1 MFGLSQRTVVKAA
14 IATGLSV
21 AVSVAIVLLLVPFLG
36 GHPDGPGFW
45 MSVLCPLLIAAP
57 ASAYQFHQ
65 KEQIS
70 MARDQILR
78 MHGELHQAHREL
90 TSLHAAL
97 QEKASTDSLT
107 GGLNRET
114 VFARLA
120 EACCR
125 PPRPCALLIGDADHF
140 KNINDTFGH
149 QTGDRALRAIAA
161 AIAASIRPQDFW
173 GRIGGEE
180 FIIFLDGADSD
191 TALSIADGI
200 RRAVL
205 DIALMVA
212 DRRVPVSMSF
222 GIACADD
229 VFSPETLFGIADR
242 RLYEAKNAGRNRVV
256 IGRVDAA

>member
-1 MFGLSQRTVVKAA
+1 MFGLSQKTVVKAA
-14 IATGLSV
+14 IATGFSV

-70 MARDQILR
+70 VARDQILR
-78 MHGELHQAHREL
+78 MHGELHRAHQEL

-97 QEKASTDSLT
+97 QEKASTDGLT

-114 VFARLA
+114 AFARLA
-120 EACCR
+120 EASCAT
-125 PPRPCALLIGDADHF
+125 PRPCALLVGDADHF
-140 KNINDTFGH
+140 KSINDTFGH
-149 QTGDRALRAIAA
+149 QVGDRALRAIAA

-180 FIIFLDGADSD
+180 FIIFLDGAESD
-191 TALSIADGI
+191 GALSIADQI

-205 DIALMVA
+205 DIVLMVG

-222 GIACADD
+222 GIAC
-229 VFSPETLFGIADR
+229 VESTFSPDALFATADR
-242 RLYEAKNAGRNRVV
+242 RLYEAKSAGRNRVV